1 MVAVSCN
8 PYEES
13 KEHGRPQAAKK
24 SPVGSFLVFG
34 FHPVGMSN
42 VVAAAAFARGI
53 FNLTRTGIAA
63 ELTAASEQRLPPVGG
78 RCRIATKRGVQGS
91 EAGAVVSGILLGG
104 FYSLMGM
111 GQNIIFGVMNIVNFC
126 HGEMLMVGMYIT
138 YVLYTYFG
146 VDPYVALPIVAV
158 LMFGLGAL
166 IQSTLITPSLKTKS
180 FTNLLFLTVG
190 LGLLLTNG
198 ALVIFGSTYY
208 KIITPYSQTYIP
220 LGPVTIALPR
230 LVSFLILIVVAI
242 ALFAFLKYS
251 TTGKQIRAVS
261 QNPIG
266 AEVVGINVKKIY
278 ILTYGLGVALAGIA
292 GSLLTQFYTI
302 YPTAGASFGFRAL
315 IVVVVG
321 GLGSIPGAF
330 FAGIFLGLLEQMSA
344 LFISPSYS
352 DMIVFVTFIII
363 LVVRQVMILRRR

>member
-1 MVAVSCN
+1 
-8 PYEES
+8 
-13 KEHGRPQAAKK
+13 
-24 SPVGSFLVFG
+24 
-34 FHPVGMSN
+34 
-42 VVAAAAFARGI
+42 
-53 FNLTRTGIAA
+53 
-63 ELTAASEQRLPPVGG
+63 
-78 RCRIATKRGVQGS
+78 
-91 EAGAVVSGILLGG
+91 
-104 FYSLMGM
+104 
-111 GQNIIFGVMNIVNFC
+111 
-126 HGEMLMVGMYIT
+126 
-138 YVLYTYFG
+138 
-146 VDPYVALPIVAV
+146 
-158 LMFGLGAL
+158 MFGLGAL

-278 ILTYGLGVALAGIA
+278 ILTYGLGVVPGRYRRLSADPVLHHLSHRRRKLRLPRTDRRGR
-292 GSLLTQFYTI
+292 GRS
-302 YPTAGASFGFRAL
+302 
-315 IVVVVG
+315 
-321 GLGSIPGAF
+321 GLHPRCILRRYFP
-330 FAGIFLGLLEQMSA
+330 GLLEQMSA